1 VQTNGTVTD
10 KKTEEPKWKRKLHIS
25 LGYLIV
31 AAKAKFKFH
40 TAVGCVVVAAK
51 IAVLAGVIQKS
62 EFISSRVKL
71 PKKVVA
77 AAAMSLLFGK
87 SLYSTIKETKEF
99 SELVLYFIALY
110 KESVDSSIADRNK
123 DTGASSD
130 TNANSDAGVP
140 SEASAPSDTG
150 GASATIG
157 ASDTGRASVTGNAS
171 ETSAD

>member
-71 PKKVVA
+71 PEKFVA
-77 AAAMSLLFGK
+77 AAAMSLVLGK
-87 SLYSTIKETKEF
+87 SLYTAIKETKEL
-99 SELVLYFIALY
+99 SELLLYFIALF
-110 KESVDSSIADRNK
+110 K
-123 DTGASSD
+123 DTSICSMILITELTGLYYQNKFNRDLAVELVLTIGLIYLVISYPLSLL
-130 TNANSDAGVP
+130 AAWLERRMSR
-140 SEASAPSDTG
+140 G
-150 GASATIG
+150 GAT
-157 ASDTGRASVTGNAS
+157 
-171 ETSAD
+171 